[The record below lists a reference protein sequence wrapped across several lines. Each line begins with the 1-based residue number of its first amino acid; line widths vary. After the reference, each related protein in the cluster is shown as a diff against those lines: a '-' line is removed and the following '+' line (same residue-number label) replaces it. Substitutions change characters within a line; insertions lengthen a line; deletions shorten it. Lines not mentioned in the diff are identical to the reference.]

1 MLEKEKV
8 VAPESEEEIV
18 EIEDVDAGI
27 TEKHVE
33 KVKEEVEKKVKEQHV
48 LNPEQQELFKKI
60 LEEAKM
66 PVKMT
71 DGKFSLGE
79 NELDIRY
86 LSKSNKEQI
95 IFRSLVLDNV
105 YSKQIL
111 TSLVDITR
119 LLMIVCKK
127 LGVDDIVAETDKV
140 LEEIGHIEE
149 VKKNLKEKENKKE
162 ENNKA

>member
-8 VAPESEEEIV
+8 VAPESEEEVV

-71 DGKFSLGE
+71 DGKFQLGE

-119 LLMIVCKK
+119 LLMIICKK

-140 LEEIGHIEE
+140 LEEIGHLEE
-149 VKKNLKEKENKKE
+149 VKKQLKEKENKKE